1 MTLDSEKRESPS
13 NAVGEKGWLDRLR
26 EGLVKTRG
34 GFLAQVNGL
43 LAGRVDEG
51 TLEEVEEIL
60 YMADFGPLLVET
72 LMERLKA
79 GEGAGAD
86 ARTRLKEIMRSC
98 LENPARS
105 PAFAPRE
112 PSEGEPGVILLVGVN
127 GVGKTTTAGK
137 LASRFSAEKR
147 RVMLAAGDTFR
158 AAAGEQLAAWAERSG
173 CEIIRHQEGADSS
186 AVVYD
191 AAQAAR
197 ARGVDALLVDT
208 AGRLHTKKN
217 LMEELK
223 KIRRVMARLIDGA
236 PHEALLVLDA
246 TAGQNALSQVREFGP
261 ALGVTGLVLTK
272 LDGTAKGGVA
282 LGAAY
287 ESGIPIR
294 YVGVGEA
301 VEDLLDFRAD
311 AFIEAIFGARKTEG
325 G

>member
-1 MTLDSEKRESPS
+1 MTLDSEKKESPS
-13 NAVGEKGWLDRLR
+13 NDAGGKGWFGRLR
-26 EGLVKTRG
+26 EGLAKTRG
-34 GFLAQVNGL
+34 GFLVQVNGL
-43 LAGRVDEG
+43 LTGRIDEG
-51 TLEEVEEIL
+51 TLEELEEVL
-60 YMADFGPLLVET
+60 YMADFGPLLVRT

-98 LENPARS
+98 LESPARS
-105 PAFAPRE
+105 PAFSPRK
-112 PSEGEPGVILLVGVN
+112 PPEGEPSVILLVGVN

-137 LASRFSAEKR
+137 LASRFSAER
-147 RVMLAAGDTFR
+147 RKVMLAAGDTFR
-158 AAAGEQLAAWAERSG
+158 AAAGEQLAVWAERGG
-173 CEIIRHQEGADSS
+173 CEIIRHREGADSS

-191 AAQAAR
+191 AAHAAR
-197 ARGVDALLVDT
+197 ARGVDVLLVDT

-223 KIRRVMARLIDGA
+223 KLRRVAARLIDGA

-301 VEDLLDFRAD
+301 VEDLLDFSAD
-311 AFIEAIFGARKTEG
+311 AFIEAIFGAQKTEG

>member
-1 MTLDSEKRESPS
+1 MTLGSENRESPL
-13 NAVGEKGWLDRLR
+13 NDAGGKGWFGRLR
-26 EGLVKTRG
+26 EGLAKTRG

-43 LAGRVDEG
+43 LAGRIDEE
-51 TLEEVEEIL
+51 TLEELEEVL
-60 YMADFGPLLVET
+60 YMADFGPLLVGT
-72 LMERLKA
+72 LTERLKA

-98 LENPARS
+98 LESPVRS

-112 PSEGEPGVILLVGVN
+112 PSGGEPRVILLVGVN
-127 GVGKTTTAGK
+127 GAGKTTTAGK
-137 LASRFSAEKR
+137 LASRFSAER
-147 RVMLAAGDTFR
+147 RKVMLAAGDTFR
-158 AAAGEQLAAWAERSG
+158 AAAGEQLAVWAERSG

-197 ARGVDALLVDT
+197 ARGVDVLLVDT

-223 KIRRVMARLIDGA
+223 KLGRVAARLIDGA

-246 TAGQNALSQVREFGP
+246 TTGQNALSQVREFGP

-301 VEDLLDFRAD
+301 VEDLLDFSAD
-311 AFIEAIFGARKTEG
+311 AFIEAIFGARKTG
-325 G
+325 GG